1 MSELSKHNPE
11 SRSPLQEGD
20 EDGCIE
26 QHAGSDTGTT
36 GLPDDGTSPPP
47 PGPAPAHSPF
57 RLE

>member
-1 MSELSKHNPE
+1 MFELSNPDPE

-36 GLPDDGTSPPP
+36 GQPDDGTTSSGPPP
-47 PGPAPAHSPF
+47 YTALSS
-57 RLE
+57 